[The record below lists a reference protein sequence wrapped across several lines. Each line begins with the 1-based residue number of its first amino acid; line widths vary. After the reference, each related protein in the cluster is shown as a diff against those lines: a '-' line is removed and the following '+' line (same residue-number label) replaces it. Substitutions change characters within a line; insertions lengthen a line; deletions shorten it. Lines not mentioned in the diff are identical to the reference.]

1 MKKITD
7 QIERLDELETL
18 VTDFIELNR
27 ELVDENQ
34 VLREN
39 QKKLTL
45 ANSDLER
52 RAEEARSRVS
62 AVIERLQKH

>member
-7 QIERLDELETL
+7 EIEQLAELEKL
-18 VTDFIELNR
+18 VADFIELNR
-27 ELVDENQ
+27 ELVDENR
-34 VLREN
+34 VLREK
-39 QKKLTL
+39 QKKLML

-62 AVIERLQKH
+62 TVIERLQKH

>member
-18 VTDFIELNR
+18 IADLIELNR
-27 ELVDENQ
+27 ELVSENLA
-34 VLREN
+34 LREK

-52 RAEEARSRVS
+52 RTEAARSRVIT
-62 AVIERLQKH
+62 VIERLQKH

>member
-18 VTDFIELNR
+18 VADFVELNR

-34 VLREN
+34 VLREK
-39 QKKLTL
+39 QKRLIS

-52 RAEEARSRVS
+52 RAEEARSRVNT
-62 AVIERLQKH
+62 VIERLQKQ

>member
-18 VTDFIELNR
+18 LADFIELNR

-34 VLREN
+34 VLREK
-39 QKKLTL
+39 QKKLIS

-52 RAEEARSRVS
+52 RAEEARSRVNT
-62 AVIERLQKH
+62 VIERLQKQ

>member
-18 VTDFIELNR
+18 VADFIELNR
-27 ELVDENQ
+27 ELVNENQ
-34 VLREN
+34 VLREK
-39 QKKLTL
+39 QKKLIS

-52 RAEEARSRVS
+52 RAEEAMSRVS
-62 AVIERLQKH
+62 MVIERLRKH

>member
-18 VTDFIELNR
+18 IADFIELNR
-27 ELVDENQ
+27 ELVNENQ
-34 VLREN
+34 VLREK
-39 QKKLTL
+39 QKKLIS

-62 AVIERLQKH
+62 SVIERLQKH

>member
-18 VTDFIELNR
+18 LADFIELNR

-34 VLREN
+34 VLREK
-39 QKKLTL
+39 QKKLTI

-52 RAEEARSRVS
+52 RAQEARSRVS
-62 AVIERLQKH
+62 TVIERLQKH

>member
-18 VTDFIELNR
+18 IADFIELNR
-27 ELVDENQ
+27 ELVNQ
-34 VLREN
+34 NQALREK
-39 QKKLTL
+39 QKKLIL

-52 RAEEARSRVS
+52 RTEAARSRVS
-62 AVIERLQKH
+62 RVIERLQKH

>member
-18 VTDFIELNR
+18 IVDFIELNR
-27 ELVDENQ
+27 ELVNEHQ
-34 VLREN
+34 ALREK
-39 QKKLTL
+39 QKKLIL

-52 RAEEARSRVS
+52 RTEAARRRVS
-62 AVIERLQKH
+62 TVIERLQKH

>member
-18 VTDFIELNR
+18 LADFIELNR

-34 VLREN
+34 VLREK
-39 QKKLTL
+39 QKKLIS

-52 RAEEARSRVS
+52 RAEEAMSRVS
-62 AVIERLQKH
+62 MVIERLQNH

>member
-7 QIERLDELETL
+7 QIERLDELEIL
-18 VTDFIELNR
+18 VADFIELNR
-27 ELVDENQ
+27 ELVNENQ
-34 VLREN
+34 VLREK
-39 QKKLTL
+39 QKKLML

-62 AVIERLQKH
+62 TVIERLQKH

>member
-7 QIERLDELETL
+7 QIEQLEELETL
-18 VTDFIELNR
+18 VADFIELNR

-34 VLREN
+34 VLREK
-39 QKKLTL
+39 QKKLIS

-62 AVIERLQKH
+62 TVIKRLQKH

>member
-7 QIERLDELETL
+7 QIERLDELKTL
-18 VTDFIELNR
+18 VADLIELNR

-34 VLREN
+34 VLREK
-39 QKKLTL
+39 QKQLIS

-52 RAEEARSRVS
+52 RTEEARSRVS
-62 AVIERLQKH
+62 TVIERLQKH

>member
-34 VLREN
+34 VLRVK
-39 QKKLTL
+39 QKKLIS

>member
-18 VTDFIELNR
+18 VADFVELNR

-34 VLREN
+34 VLREK
-39 QKKLTL
+39 QKKLISV
-45 ANSDLER
+45 NSDLER
-52 RAEEARSRVS
+52 RAEEARSRVNT
-62 AVIERLQKH
+62 VIERLQKQ

>member
-18 VTDFIELNR
+18 IADFIELNR
-27 ELVDENQ
+27 ELVNENQ
-34 VLREN
+34 ALREK
-39 QKKLTL
+39 QKKLIL

-52 RAEEARSRVS
+52 RTEAARSRVS
-62 AVIERLQKH
+62 TVIERLQKH

>member
-18 VTDFIELNR
+18 VADFIELNR
-27 ELVDENQ
+27 ELVSENQ
-34 VLREN
+34 ALRAK
-39 QKKLTL
+39 QKTLIL

-52 RAEEARSRVS
+52 RTDEARSRVS
-62 AVIERLQKH
+62 SVIERLQKH

>member
-18 VTDFIELNR
+18 LADFIELNR

-34 VLREN
+34 VLREK
-39 QKKLTL
+39 QKKLTI

-52 RAEEARSRVS
+52 RAQEARSRVS
-62 AVIERLQKH
+62 KVIERLQKH

>member
-18 VTDFIELNR
+18 IADFIELNR

-34 VLREN
+34 VLREK
-39 QKKLTL
+39 QKKLIS

-52 RAEEARSRVS
+52 RTEEARSRVS
-62 AVIERLQKH
+62 TVIERLQKH

>member
-18 VTDFIELNR
+18 IDDFIELNR
-27 ELVDENQ
+27 ELVNENQ
-34 VLREN
+34 ALRET
-39 QKKLTL
+39 QKKLIL

-52 RAEEARSRVS
+52 RTEAARSRVS
-62 AVIERLQKH
+62 TVIERLQKH

>member
-18 VTDFIELNR
+18 VADFIELNR
-27 ELVDENQ
+27 GLVDENQ
-34 VLREN
+34 GLREK
-39 QKKLTL
+39 QKELML

-52 RAEEARSRVS
+52 RTEAARSRVS
-62 AVIERLQKH
+62 TVIERLQKH

>member
-18 VTDFIELNR
+18 IADFIELNR
-27 ELVDENQ
+27 ELVNENQ
-34 VLREN
+34 ALREKH
-39 QKKLTL
+39 KKLTL

-52 RAEEARSRVS
+52 RTEAARSRVS
-62 AVIERLQKH
+62 TVIERLQKH

>member
-1 MKKITD
+1 MKKIID

-18 VTDFIELNR
+18 VADFIELNR

-34 VLREN
+34 VLREK
-39 QKKLTL
+39 QKKLIS

-52 RAEEARSRVS
+52 KAEEAIGRVS
-62 AVIERLQKH
+62 MVIERLQKH

>member
-27 ELVDENQ
+27 ALVNENQ
-34 VLREN
+34 VLREK
-39 QKKLTL
+39 QKKLAI

>member
-18 VTDFIELNR
+18 VADFIELNR

-34 VLREN
+34 VLREK
-39 QKKLTL
+39 QKKLLL

-52 RAEEARSRVS
+52 RAVEARSKVS
-62 AVIERLQKH
+62 RVIERLQKH

>member
-18 VTDFIELNR
+18 IADFIELNR

-34 VLREN
+34 ALREK
-39 QKKLTL
+39 QKKLIS

>member
-7 QIERLDELETL
+7 QIERLDELEKL
-18 VTDFIELNR
+18 VADFIELNR

-34 VLREN
+34 VLREK
-39 QKKLTL
+39 QKKLIS

-52 RAEEARSRVS
+52 RAEEARSRVNK
-62 AVIERLQKH
+62 VIERLQKH

>member
-18 VTDFIELNR
+18 VADFIELNR

-34 VLREN
+34 VLREK
-39 QKKLTL
+39 QKKLIS

-52 RAEEARSRVS
+52 RAEEARTRVS
-62 AVIERLQKH
+62 MVIERLHKH